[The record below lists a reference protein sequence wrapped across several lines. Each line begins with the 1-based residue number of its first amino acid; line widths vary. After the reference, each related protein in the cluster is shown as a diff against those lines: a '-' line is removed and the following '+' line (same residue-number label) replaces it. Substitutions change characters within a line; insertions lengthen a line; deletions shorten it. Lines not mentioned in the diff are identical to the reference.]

1 MKQSEMIYAAIM
13 WMDIKQGLVLGLY
26 THGPKAQEAAGT
38 KGKWAG
44 LQWINLPVSDF
55 CIPTYEMVDENT
67 VAVCVQ
73 QTPAEE
79 DRVREEGE
87 GNGKVERV
95 GGDREVEGGDP
106 LMNQA
111 GTPEVWEELG
121 G

>member
-1 MKQSEMIYAAIM
+1 MQQLCEWILNRDLSWVFIPTGQKLRRQQEQKASER
-13 WMDIKQGLVLGLY
+13 
-26 THGPKAQEAAGT
+26 
-38 KGKWAG
+38 G

-111 GTPEVWEELG
+111 GTPEV
-121 G
+121 

>member
-1 MKQSEMIYAAIM
+1 M
-13 WMDIKQGLVLGLY
+13 WMDIKQRPDLCLY
-26 THGPKAQEAAGT
+26 TQGPEAQEAAGT
-38 KGKWAG
+38 RGKWAKVDYLSG
-44 LQWINLPVSDF
+44 FSNQACEI
-55 CIPTYEMVDENT
+55 MDENT